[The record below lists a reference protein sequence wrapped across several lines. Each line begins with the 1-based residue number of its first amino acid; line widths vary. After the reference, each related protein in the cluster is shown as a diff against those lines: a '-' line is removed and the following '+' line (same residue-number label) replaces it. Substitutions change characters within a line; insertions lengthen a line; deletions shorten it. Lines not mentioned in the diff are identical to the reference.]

1 MTVFV
6 RVCNGVMT
14 GAAEVISVVADSVET
29 SVVVGNVVFLVEE
42 A

>member
-1 MTVFV
+1 MG
-6 RVCNGVMT
+6 RCDDW
-14 GAAEVISVVADSVET
+14 AAKVISVVADSVET